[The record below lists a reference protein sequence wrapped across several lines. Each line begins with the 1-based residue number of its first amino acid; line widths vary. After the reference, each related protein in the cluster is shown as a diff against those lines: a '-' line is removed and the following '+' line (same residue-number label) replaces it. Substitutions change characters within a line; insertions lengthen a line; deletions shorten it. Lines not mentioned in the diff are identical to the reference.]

1 MPTTLGAHTKT
12 QSAHTHRVHRP
23 FWKHRITLSTLMLLV
38 LLLPLAFT
46 LVSRIRHP
54 VVILDP
60 VGVPRQFADAGFS
73 TEMVT
78 GRIKDRLQAIERTK
92 ETATAKEDLE
102 ESKFP
107 LFDKVEIPDT
117 GISLQ
122 TISDSLL
129 SLLGKQPRHLAASIS
144 IVPSNATGQ
153 TCTEIWDK
161 PVENAPSGSLVL
173 YKPSDADP
181 RRVADLVADHLMLQR
196 NPYLL
201 GVFLITEQNNPP
213 EAKEVA
219 QFMVSRPGRDNRYYA
234 TAHILLGYLAQ
245 HNANSEKALAQNAA
259 ETEYKTAI
267 NLDTSLPH
275 PHVMLASV
283 YEARGDHAQAIEE
296 LNTAIHLDRGHHY
309 PDPHT
314 NLATILEDQ
323 QGQMSRAMDQLRE
336 AIRID
341 PGRFEAYTNLGNLLC
356 QTNRRAEGIAE
367 LWKGVQL
374 APYDSESHFDFGEC
388 LLKSDDTFDHGVDE
402 MNWAGSL
409 DPPHPEAY
417 VEVARADVTRKRI
430 CDAIAYYN
438 KAIAAASADPSWRK
452 ERDQLS
458 PTGCSAPPVSP
469 SRP

>member
-1 MPTTLGAHTKT
+1 MPTTLGANTKT
-12 QSAHTHRVHRP
+12 HSAHTHRVHRP
-23 FWKHRITLSTLMLLV
+23 FWKHSITQRTLMLLL

-46 LVSRIRHP
+46 LISRIRHP

-60 VGVPRQFADAGFS
+60 VGVPKQFADAGFS
-73 TEMVT
+73 TDMVT

-92 ETATAKEDLE
+92 ESATAKEDLE
-102 ESKFP
+102 ESNIP

-144 IVPSNATGQ
+144 IVPSTAPGQ

-173 YKPSDADP
+173 CKPSDADP

-201 GVFLITEQNNPP
+201 GVFLITEQNNPS
-213 EAKEVA
+213 EANEVA

-245 HNANSEKALAQNAA
+245 HNANSEKELAQNAA

-283 YEARGDHAQAIEE
+283 YEARGE
-296 LNTAIHLDRGHHY
+296 LNVNVTYNENAA
-309 PDPHT
+309 
-314 NLATILEDQ
+314 ATISSTTTQ
-323 QGQMSRAMDQLRE
+323 S
-336 AIRID
+336 
-341 PGRFEAYTNLGNLLC
+341 
-356 QTNRRAEGIAE
+356 QTN
-367 LWKGVQL
+367 
-374 APYDSESHFDFGEC
+374 
-388 LLKSDDTFDHGVDE
+388 DDL
-402 MNWAGSL
+402 NSR
-409 DPPHPEAY
+409 
-417 VEVARADVTRKRI
+417 VARHPNTASRW
-430 CDAIAYYN
+430 AIGY
-438 KAIAAASADPSWRK
+438 R
-452 ERDQLS
+452 L
-458 PTGCSAPPVSP
+458 PVSTGQP
-469 SRP
+469 SQAQS